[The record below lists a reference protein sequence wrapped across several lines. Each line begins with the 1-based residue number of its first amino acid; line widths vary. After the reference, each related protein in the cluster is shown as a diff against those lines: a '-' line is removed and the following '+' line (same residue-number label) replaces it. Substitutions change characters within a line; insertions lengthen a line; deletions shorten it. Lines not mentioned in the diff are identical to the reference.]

1 MTNLTI
7 MRGISG
13 SGKSTRALD
22 LARRTGAA
30 VVSRD
35 DLRQALFK
43 RDFGEGVDE
52 EVVTEV
58 EHAAL
63 RAILAS
69 GRDAISDNTNLVQRN
84 LTKIVNIGHEFDAT
98 VKVETTTATLE
109 EALGRN
115 RARADAGG
123 RFVPEHVIERQHA
136 MAVKGYKVIEPVRL
150 DPVTFDP
157 GLPMAA
163 IVDIDGTLALMD
175 RDARSPFEWDK
186 VGLDE
191 LRIELAQTILA
202 LNAGGVRVILLSGRD
217 GKARAATEQW
227 LEEFEVPYYALR
239 MRAEGDMRPDTI
251 VKKELFDEHVR
262 GKFRVIGVWDD
273 RPSVV
278 RMWAKAG
285 LPVNHVEPFNRDF

>member
-43 RDFGEGVDE
+43 KDFGEGVDE
-52 EVVTEV
+52 DVVTEV

-63 RAILAS
+63 RAILSS
-69 GRDAISDNTNLVQRN
+69 GRDAISDNTNLTQRY
-84 LTKIVNIGHEFDAT
+84 LTKLVNIGHEFDAT

-109 EALGRN
+109 EALERN
-115 RARADAGG
+115 RLRGESGG
-123 RFVPEHVIERQHA
+123 RFVPDHVIERQHG
-136 MAVKGYKVIEPVRL
+136 MASKGYKVIDRVSL
-150 DPVTFDP
+150 DHVKYDET
-157 GLPMAA
+157 LPQAA

-175 RDARSPFEWDK
+175 RDVRSPFEWDK
-186 VGLDE
+186 VGLDR
-191 LRIELAQTILA
+191 LRRELADTLTA
-202 LNAGGVRVILLSGRD
+202 LNAGGVYVILLSGRD
-217 GKARAATEQW
+217 SAARVATEEWLEDFTIPYFALYMRAA
-227 LEEFEVPYYALR
+227 
-239 MRAEGDMRPDTI
+239 GDMRPDTI
-251 VKKELFDEHVR
+251 VKKELFDTHVR
-262 GKFRVIGVWDD
+262 DRFRVIGVWDD

-278 RMWAKAG
+278 RMWHKAG
-285 LPVNHVEPFNRDF
+285 LPVNHVEPFNKDF